1 MRLINTATGLF
12 EEFITRNVPKY
23 AILSHTWEEE
33 EVSFSDMQKDGHQA
47 KKGFE
52 KIRMTCKLAA
62 DAGIQYAWVDT
73 CCIDKSS
80 SAELTEAINSMYRW
94 YQRSAICYAYLSD
107 LSPSDSLD
115 TALPFCRWFTRG
127 WTLQELI
134 APSEMRFFDRSWI
147 DRGSKKS
154 LCTKL
159 SAITAIDTKV
169 LRHELHLS
177 SIAIAQR
184 MSWAAKR
191 ETTRIEDRSYSL
203 LGLFGVHM
211 PMIYGEEERAFRRLQ
226 EEIIKSTLDM
236 SIFAWK
242 MPEHTKPLDYPG
254 TQYVCGV
261 LASSPDD
268 FWDSTAMTSIPST
281 STNEFSLSSKGI
293 RSHAR
298 CENSE
303 AKLGASVLPLGF
315 EKFRRNFLTTPYPI
329 GQTMSIRITR
339 CGFDQFVRQDPWS
352 LLAGILIPSEAQA
365 KPHTE
370 YFLSELPDTNE
381 GDSEGTRYC
390 AKASF
395 LADRRYSVLQLQLPV
410 QTGVSIAY
418 LDGWPQGRW
427 DEEGH
432 LFFVRSSS
440 HWGLC
445 GASFAIHWEKQPMT
459 PLQYSLLANNFW
471 ASNIPGGSESAFQF
485 GIFDAERFNPPDRR
499 LPGQADWEFQAKI
512 NDWIREVKAP
522 RATQVVTE
530 IPRTGLVAVLSVKY
544 SHVEDEDVC
553 MNPFRRL
560 QLHFEIMEAEKA
572 PIPLHLE
579 WDFNTV

>member
-12 EEFITRNVPKY
+12 EEFISRNVPKY

-33 EVSFSDMQKDGHQA
+33 EASFSDMQKDGHQA

-62 DAGIQYAWVDT
+62 DAGIRYAWVDT

-115 TALPFCRWFTRG
+115 TALPSCRWFTRG

-134 APSEMRFFDRSWI
+134 APTEMRFFDRSWI
-147 DRGSKKS
+147 DRGSKES

-159 SAITAIDTKV
+159 SEITGIDPRV
-169 LRHELHLS
+169 LRHELPLS
-177 SIAIAQR
+177 SIAAAQR

-226 EEIIKSTLDM
+226 EEIIKSSLDM
-236 SIFAWK
+236 TIFAWK

-254 TQYVCGV
+254 TQYVCGL

-268 FWDSTAMTSIPST
+268 FWDSGHVISIPST
-281 STNEFSLSSKGI
+281 SNNEFSLSNKGI
-293 RSHAR
+293 KSQTR
-298 CENSE
+298 CTNSE
-303 AKLGASVLPLGF
+303 AQSGASALPLGF
-315 EKFRRNFLTTPYPI
+315 VFRPKSFTNPNPD
-329 GQTMSIRITR
+329 GHTMSIRIRR

-352 LLAGILIPSEAQA
+352 LLAGILIPSEAQT
-365 KPHTE
+365 KSQTE
-370 YFLSELPDTNE
+370 YFLSELPNTSE
-381 GDSEGTRYC
+381 RDSEGTRYC
-390 AKASF
+390 PKAPF
-395 LADRRYSVLQLQLPV
+395 LAARRYSVLQLQLLA
-410 QTGVSIAY
+410 QTGASI
-418 LDGWPQGRW
+418 LHVDGWPPGRW
-427 DEEGH
+427 DEEDH

-440 HWGLC
+440 LWGLC
-445 GASFAIHWEKQPMT
+445 GARFAVVWGNQIIIK
-459 PLQYSLLANNFW
+459 YGLLANNFW
-471 ASNIPGGSESAFQF
+471 ASDIPFPVGGESAFQF
-485 GIFDAERFNPPDRR
+485 TIFDAQRFNPPRR
-499 LPGQADWEFQAKI
+499 RVSGEADGEFQAKI
-512 NDWIREVKAP
+512 NDWIREVKVP

-530 IPRTGLVAVLSVKY
+530 IPDTGLVAVLSVKY

-553 MNPFRRL
+553 INPFRRL
-560 QLHFEIMEAEKA
+560 QMSFEVMGAENA
-572 PIPLHLE
+572 PTPTHLNCD
-579 WDFNTV
+579 WF